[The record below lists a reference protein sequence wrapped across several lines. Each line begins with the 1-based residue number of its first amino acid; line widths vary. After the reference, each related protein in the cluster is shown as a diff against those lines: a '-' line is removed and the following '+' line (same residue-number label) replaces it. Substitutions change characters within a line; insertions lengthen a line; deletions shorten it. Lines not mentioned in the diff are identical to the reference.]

1 MITRRR
7 NLVRERKVKKQNIV
21 LAILIG
27 LCLIGILV
35 IMNMKQIESGMAQH
49 IQTEMTKNNPKSFN
63 TGNEGRKAKTRSKK
77 QANVAKPNYNAKA
90 VKPVSPVSLAKAYQR
105 RYNYNVIGKVA
116 VPNLGINLNIYEG
129 IGNLELN
136 LGAGTLKRN
145 QKMGHNNYA
154 LAGHNMDDRRTYF
167 SPLYSA
173 KQNGSLGG
181 QTAIL
186 TDFDKVYYYRINEA
200 SFINSFD
207 VSVIN
212 NSKAFEKHAVVT
224 LITCDATGAGRLC
237 VRGKL
242 IKVIRVNAADSSIR
256 KLFGI

>member
-49 IQTEMTKNNPKSFN
+49 IQTEMTKNNP
-63 TGNEGRKAKTRSKK
+63 TRKKK

-181 QTAIL
+181 QTAVL

-242 IKVIRVNAADSSIR
+242 IKVIRVNAANSSIR